1 MKKTTVLWCAACVLL
16 LAFAAAVNIPGSFL
30 GGGSAAYTKTETY
43 GSAPGE
49 ILPDFTAECLD
60 GTVFTLSE
68 HRGET
73 VVINL
78 WATWCAPCVKELTHF
93 ERLLQ
98 EHGDGT
104 AVLALHSELVT
115 EDVGAWIDANGCS
128 LPAAVADSRELT
140 DMLGGGDV
148 LPRTVVISPDGTVLY
163 NAAGSVTYEDLLRIT
178 GFGE

>member
-1 MKKTTVLWCAACVLL
+1 MKKTTVLKCAALAFL

-30 GGGSAAYTKTETY
+30 GGGSAAYTETV

-49 ILPDFTAECLD
+49 ILPDFTADLLGG
-60 GTVFTLSE
+60 GTFTLSE

-78 WATWCAPCVKELTHF
+78 WATWCAPCVNELPYF
-93 ERLLQ
+93 ERLQ
-98 EHGDGT
+98 REHGDGT

-115 EDVGAWIDANGCS
+115 EDVGAWIDARGCS
-128 LPAAVADSRELT
+128 FPAAVADSRELT

-148 LPRTVVISPDGTVLY
+148 LPRTLVISPDGTVLY

-178 GFGE
+178 GLGE